1 MSNSKVTSLTDA
13 IKGSMDAMANTHLL
27 VSNLLKETDLRDVN
41 EQFAAEMGKSLQA
54 SLYDL
59 EKVHDNQ
66 RKAIAQLAAVLYYKD
81 MELNKGSKGE
91 WREIATAQK
100 HYRVSLDAIRSLRE
114 TYGINLVEARLVVEA
129 YNAGMFE

>member
-1 MSNSKVTSLTDA
+1 MTQTKVALLTNS

-41 EQFAAEMGKSLQA
+41 GQFAVEMGKSLQA
-54 SLYDL
+54 SLHDL
-59 EKVHDNQ
+59 EKIHDQQ
-66 RKAIAQLAAVLYYKD
+66 RKAITQLAAVLYYKD
-81 MELNKGSKGE
+81 MERNKGTKGE
-91 WREIATAQK
+91 WREIAKAQA

-114 TYGINLVEARLVVEA
+114 TFGMNLVEARLVVEG